1 MMSIKFQLTLAAF
14 LAAYAA
20 IVATEAIVFPN
31 SHDPIRFTSRK
42 LVRQV
47 ASEDYEASDYAD
59 KIIFLNKN
67 QPTAFEQ
74 ISAQNLQRFSIQVNK
89 GTIFVVASHYILL
102 TANHSNFRSPV
113 VHLYWRC
120 LWLIHTPEASLFLTS
135 ISQLNFYYA

>member
-1 MMSIKFQLTLAAF
+1 MKKIEFQLTLAAF
-14 LAAYAA
+14 LAACSAV
-20 IVATEAIVFPN
+20 IVTAAIVFP
-31 SHDPIRFTSRK
+31 DPHEPILFTSRK

-89 GTIFVVASHYILL
+89 GTIAAFCV
-102 TANHSNFRSPV
+102 
-113 VHLYWRC
+113 
-120 LWLIHTPEASLFLTS
+120 
-135 ISQLNFYYA
+135 